1 MILLDGSSNIDQ
13 FNFGLCT
20 AGLEFSPFDEQILLF
35 ETNTDSLIRCAIQC
49 DMAARCRTFNFDRQT
64 KDCYLYEGDID
75 STGLVVASL
84 SPPSVCGW
92 IKLDMS
98 DFANYG
104 SPCST
109 CEDSRYLTCINATCQ
124 CQPHTFFNGS
134 MCLSQKLNGTGCT
147 SDNQCRNDLNL
158 TCLSHMQ
165 CGLHRQ
171 VRAPPADRH
180 QPPAV
185 RRQVRAPPAD
195 RLLTTT
201 KPLFNC
207 SCLNQTWISSSNRLA
222 QWLFDGNLFDQMNNY
237 NMTSTKP
244 VSYTSSGYNQQAVI
258 FASNNNFTL
267 VTPYMPLSSVSF
279 TIDTWL
285 FITALSNKTTYSI
298 FSLCY
303 QMATNQCL
311 ILGIRQ
317 SYLYMSFFPD
327 QCSGVTQ
334 LKLNTWIHVAFVFDL
349 STLTKLIYLNGVL
362 ENSCSSSSILSI
374 PTSTNIT
381 IGRIP
386 LLTSIYNVTSFQGN
400 IDQMTVSTRVK
411 SSCEILDIATLV
423 AHFTFDNGLF
433 LNDSGPNYLQA
444 ITLGTSSFASGRF
457 SQAIAFNGTQH
468 SIFQV
473 SGFTAL
479 GIANKPYS
487 ISLWFRPISLLGI
500 VVHVSTL
507 SSGTGWCEP
516 FLGFAP
522 NGSFVAQSYCG
533 GVVTVANPTLSI
545 ATLVWSHV
553 VQTWSSTN
561 GLCLYVNNVR
571 VTPCLSSA
579 ITYDASSAVNL
590 ITLGSSFDATTAGC
604 GMGQIDPSPY
614 KGEIDDFRVYSREL
628 SACDVT
634 TLYYN

>member
-1 MILLDGSSNIDQ
+1 MNLIILLDGGSNIDQ
-13 FNFGLCT
+13 FNFDICT
-20 AGLEFSPFDEQILLF
+20 AGLEFSPFDERILLF
-35 ETNTDSLIRCAIQC
+35 ETNTDSLIRCAVQC
-49 DMAARCRTFNFDRQT
+49 DMTTRCRTFNFDRQT

-75 STGLVVASL
+75 STGLVVTSL

-98 DFANYG
+98 NFANYG

-158 TCLSHMQ
+158 TCLSNVQ
-165 CGLHRQ
+165 CGFS
-171 VRAPPADRH
+171 
-180 QPPAV
+180 
-185 RRQVRAPPAD
+185 
-195 RLLTTT
+195 TTT
-201 KPLFNC
+201 KPLFNYT
-207 SCLNQTWISSSNRLA
+207 CLNQTWISSSNRVA
-222 QWLFDGNLFDQMNNY
+222 QWLFEGNLFDQMNNY
-237 NMTSTKP
+237 NMTSTKT

-258 FASNNNFTL
+258 FASNNNSTL

-279 TIDTWL
+279 TIDMWL
-285 FITALSNKTTYSI
+285 YITALSNKTTYSI

-303 QMATNQCL
+303 QMAADQCL
-311 ILGIRQ
+311 VLGIRK
-317 SYLYMSFFPD
+317 SFLYMSFFSD
-327 QCSGVTQ
+327 DCSGVTP
-334 LKLNTWIHVAFVFDL
+334 LKLSTWIHAAFVFDL

-362 ENSCSSSSILSI
+362 ENSCSSSSTLSI

-411 SSCEILDIATLV
+411 SSCEILEIATLV

-468 SIFQV
+468 SMFQV

-479 GIANKPYS
+479 GTANKSYS
-487 ISLWFRPISLLGI
+487 ISLWLRPISLLGI

-579 ITYDASSAVNL
+579 NTYDASSAVNL

-604 GMGQIDPSPY
+604 GMGQIDPSAY

-628 SACDVT
+628 SVSDVT

>member
-1 MILLDGSSNIDQ
+1 MILLDGGSNIDQ
-13 FNFGLCT
+13 FNFGICT
-20 AGLEFSPFDEQILLF
+20 AGLEFSPFDERILLF

-75 STGLVVASL
+75 STGLVVVSL
-84 SPPSVCGW
+84 SPQSVCGW

-98 DFANYG
+98 DFANYD

-158 TCLSHMQ
+158 TCLANMQ
-165 CGLHRQ
+165 CGFS
-171 VRAPPADRH
+171 
-180 QPPAV
+180 
-185 RRQVRAPPAD
+185 
-195 RLLTTT
+195 TTT

-207 SCLNQTWISSSNRLA
+207 SCLNQTWISSNNRLA

-237 NMTSTKP
+237 NMTSTKT

-267 VTPYMPLSSVSF
+267 VTPYMPLSSASF

-303 QMATNQCL
+303 QTAADQCL

-317 SYLYMSFFPD
+317 SYLYMSFFSD
-327 QCSGVTQ
+327 QCLGVTQ

-349 STLTKLIYLNGVL
+349 STLTKIIYLNGVL
-362 ENSCSSSSILSI
+362 ENSCSSSSTLSI

-386 LLTSIYNVTSFQGN
+386 LLSSIYNVTSFQGN

-423 AHFTFDNGLF
+423 AHFTFDNGLV

-444 ITLGTSSFASGRF
+444 TTSETSTFASGRF
-457 SQAIAFNGTQH
+457 SQAISFNGTQY
-468 SIFQV
+468 SYFQA
-473 SGFTAL
+473 SGFTAF
-479 GIANKPYS
+479 GTNNKSYS
-487 ISLWFRPISLLGI
+487 ISLWLRPTSLLGI
-500 VVHVSTL
+500 IVHVSTA
-507 SSGTGWCEP
+507 SSGLGGWCVP
-516 FLGFAP
+516 FLGFAA
-522 NGSFVAQSYCG
+522 NGSVVGQSYVNMV
-533 GVVTVANPTLSI
+533 GVDTVANPTLSV

-553 VQTWSSTN
+553 VQTWSLIN
-561 GLCLYVNNVR
+561 GLCLYVNNVL

-579 ITYDASSAVNL
+579 NSYSASGGSDFL
-590 ITLGSSFDATTAGC
+590 TLGSMFNATAGLC
-604 GMGQIDPSPY
+604 AMGEIIQSSY
-614 KGEIDDFRVYSREL
+614 KGEMDDFRVYSREL
-628 SACDVT
+628 SACDVS